1 MSIRFTGLSHHF
13 NGNPV
18 LHNIDLDIDAGEIVC
33 VLGPSGSGKS
43 TLLRII
49 AGLESIQQGQL
60 SVAGRLLADPQVNP
74 PPGAALYRPGFPRPR
89 AVSPPNCGGE
99 CGLRS

>member
-1 MSIRFTGLSHHF
+1 MSIRFTGKSHHF

-74 PPGAALYRPGFPRPR
+74 PPEQRSIGLISKTTCCFPTKLWRR
-89 AVSPPNCGGE
+89 M
-99 CGLRS
+99 